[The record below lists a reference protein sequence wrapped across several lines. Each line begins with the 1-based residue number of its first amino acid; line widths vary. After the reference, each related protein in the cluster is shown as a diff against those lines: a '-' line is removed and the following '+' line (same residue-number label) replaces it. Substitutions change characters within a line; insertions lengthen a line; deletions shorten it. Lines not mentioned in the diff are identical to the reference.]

1 MKLFFAI
8 EPDEPC
14 RSELL
19 RLQAALR
26 AATGAAPP
34 PGITWSPREQL
45 HVTLQYLGTVADP
58 APVVA
63 AARAAFA
70 GHAPFELGLG
80 PLGSFGDSA
89 PRVVWAGLS
98 GDGLPRLHALQ
109 VALAERL
116 APLGLVPD
124 QDEYRP
130 HFTLARVR
138 GESGSSKGRS
148 KKKPP
153 AATSVRKE
161 GARALA
167 QAIAAAAAP
176 CAGAFDGPAAPTGLL
191 ARPSA
196 TLGAQRSV
204 AVDGLGPGGEP
215 LPGASFRVAEV
226 VLFES
231 RQGHGGPV
239 YVALERLPLSWPVHL
254 GETRRAGDRS
264 PPRPR

>member
-1 MKLFFAI
+1 VKLFFAI
-8 EPDEPC
+8 EPDDPC

-26 AATGAAPP
+26 GATRGEAAEPP

-45 HVTLQYLGTVADP
+45 HVTVQYLGSVADP

-70 GHAPFELGLG
+70 GHAPFELAVG

-89 PRVVWAGLS
+89 PRVVWAGLA
-98 GDGLPRLHALQ
+98 GDGLPRLHALAA
-109 VALAERL
+109 ALAREL

-153 AATSVRKE
+153 APTSVRKE

-167 QAIAAAAAP
+167 AAIRSAAT
-176 CAGAFDGPAAPTGLL
+176 PAT
-191 ARPSA
+191 
-196 TLGAQRSV
+196 
-204 AVDGLGPGGEP
+204 
-215 LPGASFRVAEV
+215 ASFRVAEV

-231 RQGHGGPV
+231 REGQGGPV
-239 YVALERLPLSWPVHL
+239 YFPLERLPLS
-254 GETRRAGDRS
+254 
-264 PPRPR
+264 

>member
-8 EPDEPC
+8 EPDDPC

-26 AATGAAPP
+26 AATRGEAAEPP

-45 HVTLQYLGTVADP
+45 HVTVQYLGSVGDP

-89 PRVVWAGLS
+89 PRVVWAGLA
-98 GDGLPRLHALQ
+98 GDGLPRLHALAA
-109 VALAERL
+109 ALAREL

-153 AATSVRKE
+153 APTSVRKE

-167 QAIAAAAAP
+167 AAIATAAAP
-176 CAGAFDGPAAPTGLL
+176 CAGA
-191 ARPSA
+191 
-196 TLGAQRSV
+196 
-204 AVDGLGPGGEP
+204 
-215 LPGASFRVAEV
+215 FRVAEV

-231 RQGHGGPV
+231 REGQGGPV
-239 YVALERLPLSWPVHL
+239 YFALERLPLS
-254 GETRRAGDRS
+254 
-264 PPRPR
+264 

>member
-8 EPDEPC
+8 EPDEPT
-14 RSELL
+14 RGALL
-19 RLQAALR
+19 GLQAALR
-26 AATGAAPP
+26 AATCAEAAEPP
-34 PGITWSPREQL
+34 PGITWSTREQL
-45 HVTLQYLGTVADP
+45 HVTLQYLGSVADP

-70 GHAPFELGLG
+70 GHAPFDLALG

-89 PRVVWAGLS
+89 PRVVWAGLA
-98 GDGLPRLHALQ
+98 GEGLPRLHALQ
-109 VALAERL
+109 ASLAERL

-130 HFTLARVR
+130 HLTLARVR

-148 KKKPP
+148 KKRPP
-153 AATSVRKE
+153 AATSVRRE
-161 GARALA
+161 GAQALA
-167 QAIAAAAAP
+167 RAIAAAAAP
-176 CAGAFDGPAAPTGLL
+176 GAGASGAPEAPTGPLPGASSVPEAPTGPL

-196 TLGAQRSV
+196 MPGSPRPVGVEA
-204 AVDGLGPGGEP
+204 LGPGGGP

-231 RQGHGGPV
+231 RQGQGGPV
-239 YVALERLPLSWPVHL
+239 YLPVERLPLS
-254 GETRRAGDRS
+254 
-264 PPRPR
+264 

>member
-8 EPDEPC
+8 EPDDPC
-14 RSELL
+14 RAELL

-26 AATGAAPP
+26 AATGAEPP
-34 PGITWSPREQL
+34 PGITWSSREQL
-45 HVTLQYLGTVADP
+45 HVTLQYLGSVADP
-58 APVVA
+58 APAVA

-70 GHAPFELGLG
+70 GHAPFDLALG

-89 PRVVWAGLS
+89 PRVVWAALA

-109 VALAERL
+109 ASLAERL

-130 HFTLARVR
+130 HVTLARVR

-148 KKKPP
+148 KKRPP
-153 AATSVRKE
+153 APTSVRKE

-167 QAIAAAAAP
+167 RAIAASAA
-176 CAGAFDGPAAPTGLL
+176 DVPAA
-191 ARPSA
+191 
-196 TLGAQRSV
+196 
-204 AVDGLGPGGEP
+204 
-215 LPGASFRVAEV
+215 ASFRVTEV

-231 RQGHGGPV
+231 RPGQGGPMYLPV
-239 YVALERLPLSWPVHL
+239 ERLPLS
-254 GETRRAGDRS
+254 
-264 PPRPR
+264 

>member
-8 EPDEPC
+8 EPDDPC

-26 AATGAAPP
+26 AATCGEGAEPP

-45 HVTLQYLGTVADP
+45 HVTLQYLGTVVDP

-80 PLGSFGDSA
+80 ALGSFGDSA
-89 PRVVWAGLS
+89 PRVVWAGLA
-98 GDGLPRLHALQ
+98 GEGTARLQALQ
-109 VALAERL
+109 VALAARL

-148 KKKPP
+148 KRKPP

-167 QAIAAAAAP
+167 VAMASAAAP
-176 CAGAFDGPAAPTGLL
+176 CAGA
-191 ARPSA
+191 
-196 TLGAQRSV
+196 
-204 AVDGLGPGGEP
+204 
-215 LPGASFRVAEV
+215 FRVAEV

-231 RQGHGGPV
+231 RQAGGGVV
-239 YVALERLPLSWPVHL
+239 YIPLERLPLS
-254 GETRRAGDRS
+254 
-264 PPRPR
+264 